1 MAWARI
7 FWQVYLR
14 VEDQIVARIL
24 QSPGFHHGVR
34 RIHRR
39 VEDFRYGRNPH
50 EPLRPG
56 EASAD
61 PREGHEQARSFLKHF
76 IDELKNQAKGKPTDV
91 APPSAPPK
99 K

>member
-7 FWQVYLR
+7 LWQVYLR
-14 VEDQIVARIL
+14 VEDHIVARIL

-50 EPLRPG
+50 EPLRQG

-61 PREGHEQARSFLKHF
+61 PREGYEQARSFFKYF
-76 IDELKNQAKGKPTDV
+76 IDELKNQAKGRPTDV
-91 APPSAPPK
+91 APPPAPPK

>member
-7 FWQVYLR
+7 LWQVYLR
-14 VEDQIVARIL
+14 VEDHIVARIL
-24 QSPGFHHGVR
+24 QSPSFHHGVR

-50 EPLRPG
+50 EPLRQG

-61 PREGHEQARSFLKHF
+61 PREGNEQARTFFKYF
-76 IDELKNQAKGKPTDV
+76 MDELKNQAKGKPTDV
-91 APPSAPPK
+91 TSPPAPPK

>member
-1 MAWARI
+1 PTK
-7 FWQVYLR
+7 
-14 VEDQIVARIL
+14 IL

-50 EPLRPG
+50 EPLRQG

-61 PREGHEQARSFLKHF
+61 PREGYEQARSFFKYF
-76 IDELKNQAKGKPTDV
+76 IDELKNQAKGRPTDV
-91 APPSAPPK
+91 APPPAPPK